1 MSSHF
6 RIFLSLM
13 ILLFLLWEGEY
24 EMHAEVPIVAP
35 TLGEKTLIAPAYFG
49 PNAFAVPDMIDGR
62 VQRSMRVEMAGDYYL
77 GHQQDRTQNIFMR
90 AFIPLFT
97 DRVNLTL
104 WMPVQEWYQMTPDRQ
119 RICRLQDTVA
129 IRGRGTGDVYISTDI
144 QLLRDK
150 RIAPDIVLRAAMKT
164 ASGGSFEQ
172 ARHYDCPGYFFDV
185 SAGKSF
191 YFGGTNS
198 PITDHPCAITERGDC
213 PIELRVAAST
223 GFLCWQTDNGRQND
237 AVMYGAQ
244 LMLRVPYFSLRETFT
259 GYSGWER
266 AGDRP
271 MVITTTMSGHIP
283 LSTGSLHPFFTYQ
296 YGLRDYPF
304 HQFRLG
310 LAYEIDIIGLAKSR
324 NKNKLQ

>member
-6 RIFLSLM
+6 RIFLCLTA
-13 ILLFLLWEGEY
+13 LLFFVRESGDGI
-24 EMHAEVPIVAP
+24 HAEVPIEAP
-35 TLGEKTLIAPAYFG
+35 SLSEKTLIAPAYFG

-62 VQRSMRVEMAGDYYL
+62 VQRSLRVEMAGDYFL
-77 GHQQDRTQNIFMR
+77 GHQQDRTQDIFMR

-104 WMPVQEWYQMTPDRQ
+104 WMPVQEWYQMTPERQ
-119 RICRLQDTVA
+119 RTCRLQDTVA
-129 IRGRGTGDVYISTDI
+129 IRGRGAGDVYISTDI

-150 RIAPDIVLRAAMKT
+150 RIAPDIVLRAAIKT
-164 ASGGSFEQ
+164 ASGGSFER
-172 ARHYDCPGYFFDV
+172 ARHYDCPGYFFDL
-185 SAGKSF
+185 SLGKSVCF
-191 YFGGTNS
+191 RDS
-198 PITDHPCAITERGDC
+198 L
-213 PIELRVAAST
+213 IELRVAAST

-283 LSTGSLHPFFTYQ
+283 LATGSLHPFFTYQ

-310 LAYEIDIIGLAKSR
+310 LAYEIDVLSLAK
-324 NKNKLQ
+324 KKVKHLHI